1 MMGPTEEHSTIW
13 EGIALQITWCPGWF
27 QSKRVDYSVAHLEV
41 RSETG
46 EPLPISETGY
56 RSHFLPREA
65 VEEYGGPVQYV
76 TAWLGHEGASA
87 NWQNYIRERRQ
98 LSLF

>member
-27 QSKRVDYSVAHLEV
+27 QSKRVDYSIAHLEV

-65 VEEYGGPVQYV
+65 VEEYDGPVEYV
-76 TAWLGHEGASA
+76 KAWLSQDAGKPAWKAYLEES
-87 NWQNYIRERRQ
+87 RQ
-98 LSLF
+98 GSLF

>member
-13 EGIALQITWCPGWF
+13 EGIALRITWSPCWF
-27 QSKRVDYSVAHLEV
+27 VSKRVDYSIAHLEV
-41 RSETG
+41 RSVTG

-65 VEEYGGPVQYV
+65 VEEYGGPVEYV
-76 TAWLGHEGASA
+76 KAWLDHAAGKPAWKKYVE
-87 NWQNYIRERRQ
+87 ERRQ
-98 LSLF
+98 LCMF